1 MKRLLSFFVLTLG
14 QSFNDK
20 KGNRLLIYRVAHNLT
35 FNCSSDDFFVLKILV
50 FGLKNRNKKSCNSR
64 NRLFR
69 HEPHGIGCCILEKAQ
84 NAAALFLWDKQS
96 KQAGAPCACSRML
109 HSTYIF

>member
-35 FNCSSDDFFVLKILV
+35 FNCSSDDFSICFEKQ
-50 FGLKNRNKKSCNSR
+50 KQKSCNSR

-69 HEPHGIGCCILEKAQ
+69 HEPHGIGCCMLEKAQ
-84 NAAALFLWDKQS
+84 NAAALF
-96 KQAGAPCACSRML
+96 
-109 HSTYIF
+109 